1 MAQVATECRNRPGVK
16 DGIPAAEQ
24 APLMARVYF
33 SKLKEPRSSSR
44 FPASSTSAETAV
56 RKGSPLLV
64 CGHTST
70 PAIPSASPR
79 YGSTLPIFAK
89 RTSSE
94 TCQPVPVCTSIPSRQ
109 CGARCSRA
117 SR

>member
-1 MAQVATECRNRPGVK
+1 MLTMTS
-16 DGIPAAEQ
+16 DAAF
-24 APLMARVYF
+24 L
-33 SKLKEPRSSSR
+33 LRSISR
-44 FPASSTSAETAV
+44 FPASNTSADTAV

-79 YGSTLPIFAK
+79 YGSTLPILAI

-94 TCQPVPVCTSIPSRQ
+94 TCSAAAEALANTW
-109 CGARCSRA
+109 ARLSQAR
-117 SR
+117 